1 MRKLNDNTSS
11 EQMVS
16 TTKIDDLKEDISNV
30 EKIANK
36 NKEDIAE
43 INQTLPSI
51 KDTVDGLAT
60 EVDTKTVN
68 ANVTNTTS
76 LNANTIK
83 APTVNVT
90 NTATVEKANIAD
102 ASIKKELVTESG
114 ISDLTAKT
122 AHITDLT
129 VSGTANITG
138 ATYNDLT
145 LDGTT
150 TIKSLSSDS
159 LKSKMINISPLVLDI
174 QTTSTNQITSKNGN
188 INQTIYQGYAQGG
201 SFTSISSV
209 RNGINIPTDS
219 DDTSKSGFGYAKGKT
234 GATFIKEAA
243 DKKREYYTHKLTTST
258 LNEIKGATDISNL
271 LSTGNTLYY
280 SGTYYEIDLNENSR
294 CRLLAED
301 ENKNKASFV
310 IERVGN
316 NYTISYNQPYKMI
329 SEFYHL
335 KNGNLVLKVANKWS
349 ICKYTFDSLDLERSI
364 DSSETDV
371 IRHWTI
377 TQNEESIKGLGDS
390 FIPSTDDK
398 TYILNREYDT
408 LFTGH
413 ISAPNVKDGGGLIQ
427 LDELKLKSTDKLTQ
441 TDIDYDGTSLIEA
454 QVYTPDQEVNT
465 DSDVTFNTARITKDM
480 EVDGK
485 LTVKGDFIKTD
496 TLEVKD
502 NDVILRAD
510 STTGLPEGSTSGMRI
525 ENFNGNNKDVKI
537 AADNTG
543 TLRIG
548 TAKTG
553 AEPTNYEP
561 FLTRSEEADLSDGGL
576 LKWDAT
582 NKKAIKSN
590 LVDKT
595 TETDETLT
603 SVLAV
608 DNNGNVKQK
617 TVPSTVTNNGAI
629 EFKSLSQ
636 INEVCKPETAL
647 VAGTSSVLGSTTV
660 EVFNAIKKY
669 CDDNKVNGHAYLS
682 GLEIGDLGYT
692 KYTNT
697 SGAYESHFSVEI
709 GYICTNGRGYAHI
722 IPKLKNQ
729 QTCTMYMLSSKV
741 TLDGVWQKDT
751 DKILTEKYTGN
762 AYIQVGKETGADTTG
777 ERSVIKT
784 KFGDTTEWSLLSLYR
799 PNTTYSQNNLYVSA
813 GKNTII
819 GSGSLGSSVWTN
831 KKATE
836 NSSSLFLT
844 GQDGIELSTGNSDYS
859 KATKSTLD
867 KSGNLTIANNITA
880 NGTINATKDAT
891 ANGATLVQNMY
902 TKNTTTLYDS
912 TKPYS
917 LLAYKELPIADW
929 NNEDTKFHFH
939 LMTSQFWLD
948 CDLRLFF
955 RWTPETTA
963 TAPTTAYCNIFNLFT
978 NKNIPSFEKAFI
990 CKYTFTPKT
999 DSANGSL
1006 KIWLYFDET
1015 IYNAS
1020 GWTSYFAKELYGKE
1034 EHYLFNRSYA
1044 PLYSDARTWTYYPT
1058 GIDNVATM
1066 EGENTV
1072 TTTWVNLEKTN
1083 ILNANTISV
1092 NNLTTNNST
1101 ILSFGNG
1108 NKLMANSDG
1117 SVGFTTSTGTYNLI
1131 DSDGNPVYS
1140 KYTSFTTSSDY
1151 AEYKLFTVPSDFNNN
1166 FSFNIN
1172 DVYRANYKSKTIT
1185 IDCITCDTNGSNM
1198 DIEYFSDNYFDLGIL
1213 KNDDGTVSVYFI
1225 PGSDFKENVNVV
1237 CTPNS
1242 NIEND
1247 IVFYYDNVEKNAK
1260 ITSSENGGYSS
1271 LKTTGTL
1278 FGKKLWVVPYD
1289 YFTKYKMST
1298 YVEVCEIGNIQYFIH
1313 KINSSSLTYTP
1324 GWVNVTYSGDTSSTS
1339 IQKMFKGLTRID
1351 VYKRVDNSAK
1361 GACLGSFKAKE
1372 TTDYTATKVV
1382 PSFKY
1387 YYDDTDSGTW
1397 ENCYI
1402 ICWCLTAS

>member
-36 NKEDIAE
+36 NKEDITE
-43 INQTLPSI
+43 INQTLPTI
-51 KDTVDGLAT
+51 KDTVEGLAT
-60 EVDTKTVN
+60 QVDTKTVN

-83 APTVNVT
+83 APTVNIT

-145 LDGTT
+145 LNGTT
-150 TIKSLSSDS
+150 NIEALSSDS
-159 LKSKMINISPLVLDI
+159 LKSKMIDISPLTLDI
-174 QTTSTNQITSKNGN
+174 NTTATNKIVSKNGN

-209 RNGINIPTDS
+209 QNGIDIPTDS
-219 DDTSKSGFGYAKGKT
+219 DNTSKSGFGYAKGKT

-271 LSTGNTLYY
+271 LTTGNTLYY

-349 ICKYTFDSLDLERSI
+349 ICKYAFDSLDLERSI
-364 DSSETDV
+364 TSTDTTT
-371 IRHWTI
+371 IKNWTI

-441 TDIDYDGTSLIEA
+441 TDIDYDGTSLVEA

-510 STTGLPEGSTSGMRI
+510 STTGLPSGSTSGMRI

-582 NKKAIKSN
+582 NKKAVKSN

-617 TVPSTVTNNGAI
+617 TIPSTVTNNGGI

-636 INEVCKPETAL
+636 INEVCKPKTDL
-647 VAGTSSVLGSTTV
+647 VVGTSSVLGSTTV
-660 EVFNAIKKY
+660 EVFNAIRDY
-669 CDDNKVNGHAYLS
+669 CSNNKVNGHAYLS
-682 GLEIGDLGYT
+682 GLEIGDLDYT
-692 KYTNT
+692 KWTNS
-697 SGAYESHFSVEI
+697 SGAYESQLSVEI
-709 GYICTNGRGYAHI
+709 GYIYANGRGYAHI

-729 QTCTMYMLSSKV
+729 QTRTMYMLSSN
-741 TLDGVWQKDT
+741 TSLDGVWQKDT
-751 DKILTEKYTGN
+751 DKILSETHYQPLNLYGN
-762 AYIQVGKETGADTTG
+762 NNIPLVVGNTTDKVVGAYLT
-777 ERSVIKT
+777 S
-784 KFGDTTEWSLLSLYR
+784 KFGDQQVTYTTLYHPEVGKKGNNMLVGAQR
-799 PNTTYSQNNLYVSA
+799 NTVVGSGILTHDTFYNGNVQSKTDANNLYLCGENEIDLYTGSVSQ
-813 GKNTII
+813 
-819 GSGSLGSSVWTN
+819 SSC
-831 KKATE
+831 KK
-836 NSSSLFLT
+836 
-844 GQDGIELSTGNSDYS
+844 S
-859 KATKSTLD
+859 KLD
-867 KSGNLTIANNITA
+867 SSGNLTIANNITA
-880 NGTINATKDAT
+880 NGKVISTGDAT

-902 TKNTTTLYDS
+902 SKCLLTDESSKKS
-912 TKPYS
+912 TPYC
-917 LLAYKELPIADW
+917 LLAYKNISFKYNDSNVA
-929 NNEDTKFHFH
+929 KFHFT
-939 LMTSQFWLD
+939 MNDSDQYFD
-948 CDLRLFF
+948 CDLKFF
-955 RWTPETTA
+955 ARWSNETTA
-963 TAPTTAYCNIFNLFT
+963 TAPQKIGLYASNVSSSDSLDITKLF
-978 NKNIPSFEKAFI
+978 KLR
-990 CKYTFTPKT
+990 YTFTPYT
-999 DSANGSL
+999 DTSNLGSIECWIYLVSTIATDYNYAN
-1006 KIWLYFDET
+1006 I
-1015 IYNAS
+1015 
-1020 GWTSYFAKELYGKE
+1020 ELFGKE
-1034 EHYLFNRSYA
+1034 ENILHPGTNVNA
-1044 PLYSDARTWTYYPT
+1044 DARSWTYYK
-1058 GIDNVATM
+1058 NQAATADM
-1066 EGENTV
+1066 LGTV
-1072 TTTWVNLEKTN
+1072 TVNAQWAKEN
-1083 ILNANTISV
+1083 IGSLNVSSGRISD
-1092 NNLTTNNST
+1092 LTTVNST

-1131 DSDGNPVYS
+1131 DSDGNPAWGS
-1140 KYTSFTTSSDY
+1140 SAARIATT
-1151 AEYKLFTVPSDFNNN
+1151 EPSN
-1166 FSFNIN
+1166 
-1172 DVYRANYKSKTIT
+1172 
-1185 IDCITCDTNGSNM
+1185 
-1198 DIEYFSDNYFDLGIL
+1198 
-1213 KNDDGTVSVYFI
+1213 
-1225 PGSDFKENVNVV
+1225 PVV
-1237 CTPNS
+1237 
-1242 NIEND
+1242 
-1247 IVFYYDNVEKNAK
+1247 
-1260 ITSSENGGYSS
+1260 
-1271 LKTTGTL
+1271 
-1278 FGKKLWVVPYD
+1278 
-1289 YFTKYKMST
+1289 
-1298 YVEVCEIGNIQYFIH
+1298 
-1313 KINSSSLTYTP
+1313 
-1324 GWVNVTYSGDTSSTS
+1324 GD
-1339 IQKMFKGLTRID
+1339 MWFWG
-1351 VYKRVDNSAK
+1351 
-1361 GACLGSFKAKE
+1361 
-1372 TTDYTATKVV
+1372 
-1382 PSFKY
+1382 
-1387 YYDDTDSGTW
+1387 
-1397 ENCYI
+1397 
-1402 ICWCLTAS
+1402 

>member
-145 LDGTT
+145 LNGTT

-159 LKSKMINISPLVLDI
+159 LKSKMINISPLTLDI
-174 QTTSTNQITSKNGN
+174 NTTATNKIVSKSGN

-209 RNGINIPTDS
+209 QNGIDIPTDS
-219 DDTSKSGFGYAKGKT
+219 DNTSKSGFGYAKGKT

-617 TVPSTVTNNGAI
+617 TIPSTVTNNGGI

-660 EVFNAIKKY
+660 EVFNAIRDY
-669 CDDNKVNGHAYLS
+669 CSNNKVNGHAYLS
-682 GLEIGDLGYT
+682 GIEIGDEGYT
-692 KYTNT
+692 KWINS
-697 SGAYESHFSVEI
+697 SGVYESQLSVEI
-709 GYICTNGRGYAHI
+709 GYTYANGRGYAHI

-729 QTCTMYMLSSKV
+729 QTYTMYMLSSNAS
-741 TLDGVWQKDT
+741 LDGVWQKDT
-751 DKILTEKYTGN
+751 DKILSETHYQALNLYGNNNIPLVIGNTTDKVVGAYLTSKFGGQQVTYTTL
-762 AYIQVGKETGADTTG
+762 YHPEVGKKGNNMLVGAQRNTVVGSGVLTHDAFYNG
-777 ERSVIKT
+777 NVQSKT
-784 KFGDTTEWSLLSLYR
+784 DA
-799 PNTTYSQNNLYVSA
+799 NNLYLCGENEIDLYTGSVSQS
-813 GKNTII
+813 TC
-819 GSGSLGSSVWTN
+819 
-831 KKATE
+831 KK
-836 NSSSLFLT
+836 
-844 GQDGIELSTGNSDYS
+844 S
-859 KATKSTLD
+859 KLD
-867 KSGNLTIANNITA
+867 SSGNLTIANNITA

-902 TKNTTTLYDS
+902 TKNTTTFYDS

-917 LLAYKELPIADW
+917 LLAYKELSVADW

-955 RWTPETTA
+955 RWSPETTA
-963 TAPTTAYCNIFNLFT
+963 TAPTTVYCNIFNLFT
-978 NKNIPSFEKAFI
+978 NKNISNIEKAFI

-1020 GWTSYFAKELYGKE
+1020 GWTNYFAKELYGKE
-1034 EHYLFNRSYA
+1034 EHYLFNRSSA

-1066 EGENTV
+1066 EGETTV
-1072 TTTWVNLEKTN
+1072 TTAWANLEKTN
-1083 ILNANTISV
+1083 ILYANTIGV
-1092 NNLTTNNST
+1092 NSLTTNNST

-1131 DSDGNPVYS
+1131 DSDGNP
-1140 KYTSFTTSSDY
+1140 
-1151 AEYKLFTVPSDFNNN
+1151 AW
-1166 FSFNIN
+1166 
-1172 DVYRANYKSKTIT
+1172 
-1185 IDCITCDTNGSNM
+1185 G
-1198 DIEYFSDNYFDLGIL
+1198 
-1213 KNDDGTVSVYFI
+1213 
-1225 PGSDFKENVNVV
+1225 
-1237 CTPNS
+1237 
-1242 NIEND
+1242 
-1247 IVFYYDNVEKNAK
+1247 
-1260 ITSSENGGYSS
+1260 
-1271 LKTTGTL
+1271 
-1278 FGKKLWVVPYD
+1278 
-1289 YFTKYKMST
+1289 
-1298 YVEVCEIGNIQYFIH
+1298 
-1313 KINSSSLTYTP
+1313 
-1324 GWVNVTYSGDTSSTS
+1324 SSTA
-1339 IQKMFKGLTRID
+1339 RI
-1351 VYKRVDNSAK
+1351 A
-1361 GACLGSFKAKE
+1361 
-1372 TTDYTATKVV
+1372 TTEPSNPVV
-1382 PSFKY
+1382 GDMWFW
-1387 YYDDTDSGTW
+1387 G
-1397 ENCYI
+1397 E
-1402 ICWCLTAS
+1402 